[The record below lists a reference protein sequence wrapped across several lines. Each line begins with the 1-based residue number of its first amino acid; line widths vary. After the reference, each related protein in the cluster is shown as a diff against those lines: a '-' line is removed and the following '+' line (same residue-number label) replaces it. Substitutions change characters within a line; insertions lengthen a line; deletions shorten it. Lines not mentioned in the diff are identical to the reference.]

1 RHHLK
6 YVGLLSYPLQ
16 QRDIPSLPSR
26 NLPLIRR
33 SWWHP
38 DYTNRLPLRPDRWE
52 EPRVS
57 PAIFYVLS
65 DSSILLPPIRTMDSS
80 ALEYPCGG
88 LLTQF
93 LPADP
98 HPSYQGGEYSAP
110 FHAHLLPAIPDEG
123 SLPVFPICRHR
134 LKSPYWQEP
143 QRFLHSRD
151 SALQWPCMPDQ
162 WFAPFHCGRF

>member
-1 RHHLK
+1 
-6 YVGLLSYPLQ
+6 G
-16 QRDIPSLPSR
+16 
-26 NLPLIRR
+26 
-33 SWWHP
+33 
-38 DYTNRLPLRPDRWE
+38 
-52 EPRVS
+52 VS
-57 PAIFYVLS
+57 DVCSSDLVLS

-143 QRFLHSRD
+143 QRFLHSSD
-151 SALQWPCMPDQ
+151 SALQCPCMPDQ
-162 WFAPFHCGRF
+162 WFALFHCGRFCNRFWQLVAVLMATLHPFRPLYSDWQW